1 MPIFERTFRTIATQ
15 LRGLSGSA
23 RMLVAT
29 TVVILILS
37 LLIVGMLTGSPA
49 MQQLPI
55 GPLTAEARTR
65 AINYIRTSNI
75 PFEEENG
82 QILVPAEHKYTV
94 LAGLTEN
101 QLISGEQIDFTTLM
115 KDDSPFLSDRDK
127 QRRYLIAKMNVLAGM
142 ISAMG
147 DIAKA
152 SVVIDDPV
160 RPPGIGGPRVTP
172 SASVTVTS
180 RTGELSPKQVDAIA
194 NLVAGAHAS
203 LKVENVAVIDSST
216 GRAYRG
222 RSEDDYAATRY
233 LELKQN
239 TERSVQEKILDRLS
253 YIQGVRVEVNAIL
266 DAREELQR
274 SRTYENP
281 KIGPLQES
289 SRTTSSS
296 QPTSQGEAGVRPN
309 VGQAVAIQSGA
320 AAKSSDERTESR
332 TVPAF
337 PMTERDIKDNKGYA
351 LQINATVGVP
361 RSFLVRIYQE
371 EQGDAEAQPDAAA
384 LEALSTQ
391 QVDRIQKEIAPLI
404 STDAIPGAVP
414 GAVVVSI
421 NPDFALAG
429 MTGSSAYGGSGGAGS
444 GGAAGADG
452 IGGLVGGNLV
462 KLVGLGALS
471 AISLLMMFM
480 MVRKATVKQPLPSAE
495 ELVGIP
501 PALQSENSDLV
512 GEAGESAPPLEAMEV
527 DEGALRR
534 QQMLD
539 QINTMAIDRPDEAA
553 NLLRKWIR
561 TES

>member
-1 MPIFERTFRTIATQ
+1 MPFFERTFQTISAQ
-15 LRGLSGSA
+15 LRGLSASH
-23 RMLVAT
+23 RMLIAT
-29 TVVILILS
+29 TVVILVLS
-37 LLIVGMLTGSPA
+37 LLIVGMLTSSPS

-65 AINYIRTSNI
+65 AINFIRSSNI
-75 PFEEENG
+75 PYEEEG
-82 QILVPAEHKYTV
+82 GEILVAPEHKYAV

-101 QLISGEQIDFTTLM
+101 NLITGDQIDFTSLM

-147 DIAKA
+147 DVAKA

-160 RPPGIGGPRVTP
+160 RSVGIGGPRVTP
-172 SASVTVTS
+172 SASVTVTTRS
-180 RTGELSPKQVDAIA
+180 GELSSKQVDAIA
-194 NLVAGAHAS
+194 SLVAGAHAS

-216 GRAYRG
+216 GQAHRG
-222 RSEDDYAATRY
+222 RSDDDFAATRY

-239 TERSVQEKILDRLS
+239 TERSVQGKILDRLS
-253 YIQGVRVEVNAIL
+253 YIPGVRVEVNAIL
-266 DAREELQR
+266 DAREETQR

-296 QPTSQGEAGVRPN
+296 QPLSQGEAGVRPN
-309 VGQAVAIQSGA
+309 VGQAVSIATGG

-337 PMTERDIKDNKGYA
+337 PVTERDIRDSKGYA

-361 RSFLVRIYQE
+361 RSFLVRIHQE
-371 EQGDAEAQPDAAA
+371 ETGEADAQPDAAQ
-384 LEALSTQ
+384 LETLSQQ
-391 QVDRIQKEIAPLI
+391 QVERIQREIAPLI

-414 GAVVVSI
+414 GSVVVSI
-421 NPDFALAG
+421 NPDFALASLG
-429 MTGSSAYGGSGGAGS
+429 GSAAYGSPAGGGSSGSM
-444 GGAAGADG
+444 D
-452 IGGLVGGNLV
+452 GLVGGNLV

-480 MVRKATVKQPLPSAE
+480 MVRKATVKQPLPSPE

-501 PALQSENSDLV
+501 PALQGDNNDLV
-512 GEAGESAPPLEAMEV
+512 GEAEESAPPLEAIEV
-527 DEGALRR
+527 DDGALRR

-539 QINTMAIDRPDEAA
+539 QLNKMAIDRPDEAA
-553 NLLRKWIR
+553 GLLRKWIR
-561 TES
+561 TEN